1 MSTRDDS
8 RRSTVQG
15 LWSARR
21 AELLCLLALTMLG
34 ALLRLWMLGSKG
46 LWYDEAST
54 ALMARALPEQIIQF
68 HWNAAFEHPPLW
80 ILLINFWSKLFG
92 QGEAALRVPSA
103 LAGALAVPLT
113 WQVAR
118 AAWPGPAGRTA
129 RLVASGLV
137 ATSPVLIL
145 YSQEARMYSLVVCL
159 ALASAYLATRLLAKP
174 GVVHLAVFVLV
185 NWVMLGLHYYSILL
199 IGIET
204 AFLLAIALYRRR
216 FVMQIALAAGL
227 SVLPFLLW
235 AWLAPGFR
243 TTVDVV
249 MGEAGG
255 GERPWFA
262 FLDGLWRDLA
272 FGSVRWQPPR
282 AAVGYLLLPF
292 LVLGVVQACRRGEL
306 HGGAGTSSGGVR
318 WGILFILIFVLPL
331 LGSLALAGGAATRY
345 ILWVVPFAYLLV
357 ALGISAIWHQWSP
370 LGVAGLLV
378 AGLVAGLGLNYYFTT
393 YQKSEYREMAT
404 YLASQMSSGD
414 AVVLEA
420 PRQHLLAK
428 YYMPS
433 AGNLYPMPA
442 LDLPDYWPVTAPPV
456 VPEEADHE
464 LQAILEKHGRAWLV
478 LTGEDEVDRGEFV
491 ERYLTAISYPR
502 DCRRWLDV
510 RLCGFLNPDDVPEAL
525 SSPLGVAF
533 EGGMELRGAQVGF
546 GESIS
551 GNRYVYVSPLWH
563 ANGKLGA
570 DFTVTLRLLRPDGTA
585 VSQSDGFPIGP
596 LLPPTTWDA
605 GDEKS
610 GYMVLEVPETVESGE
625 YDLAI
630 GLYDPVSLQLM
641 PFSGERMRVSGLV
654 KLATVKIDIPGGLSA
669 VQ

>member
-1 MSTRDDS
+1 
-8 RRSTVQG
+8 
-15 LWSARR
+15 
-21 AELLCLLALTMLG
+21 MLG
-34 ALLRLWMLGSKG
+34 TLLRLWMLGSKG

-54 ALMARALPEQIIQF
+54 ALMARAVPGQIIQF

-80 ILLINFWSKLFG
+80 ILLIHFWSKLFG
-92 QGEAALRVPSA
+92 QGEATLRVPSA
-103 LAGALAVPLT
+103 LAGALVVPLT

-204 AFLLAIALYRRR
+204 AFLLAYALHRRR
-216 FVMQIALAAGL
+216 LAGEIALAVGL

-235 AWLAPGFR
+235 AWLAPGFH
-243 TTVDVV
+243 TTVGVV
-249 MGEAGG
+249 LREAGG
-255 GERPWFA
+255 AQRPWFP
-262 FLDGLWRDLA
+262 FLDGLWRDLT

-282 AAVGYLLLPF
+282 AAAGYLLLPF
-292 LVLGVVQACRRGEL
+292 LLLGAVQAFLR
-306 HGGAGTSSGGVR
+306 GGVHGRPAPPPDGAR
-318 WGILFILIFVLPL
+318 WGILFVMILVLPVM
-331 LGSLALAGGAATRY
+331 GRLALAGGVATRY
-345 ILWVVPFAYLLV
+345 ILWVVPFAYLLI
-357 ALGISAIWHQWSP
+357 ALGISALWRQWPS
-370 LGVAGLLV
+370 LGVAGLLL
-378 AGLVAGLGLNYYFTT
+378 AGLVAGLGLDYYFTS

-433 AGNLYPMPA
+433 AGNLYPMSA
-442 LDLPDYWPVTAPPV
+442 IDLPDYWPVTAPPV
-456 VPEEADHE
+456 VPEEADHQ

-491 ERYLTAISYPR
+491 ARYLTAIAYPR
-502 DCRRWLDV
+502 GCRQWLDV
-510 RLCGFLNPDDVPEAL
+510 RLCEFVSPGKVSAEAVI
-525 SSPLGVAF
+525 PLDVAF
-533 EGGMELRGAQVGF
+533 HGGLELREVEVGVDAPSS
-546 GESIS
+546 GE
-551 GNRYVYVSPLWH
+551 RFLFVSPQWY
-563 ANGKLGA
+563 AQAKPAA
-570 DFTVTLRLLRPDGTA
+570 DYKVTLRLLDRDGNL
-585 VSQSDGFPIGP
+585 VSQSDSFPIGP
-596 LLPPTTWDA
+596 LLPPGSWNA
-605 GDEKS
+605 GDDKP
-610 GYMVLEVPETVESGE
+610 GYMGLPLPAS
-625 YDLAI
+625 LAPGQYRLAL
-630 GLYDPVSLQLM
+630 GLYDPASGNLVQ
-641 PFSGERMRVSGLV
+641 FSGMEPGGSGLLE
-654 KLATVKIDIPGGLSA
+654 LAHVEVDGTVRIAP
-669 VQ
+669 